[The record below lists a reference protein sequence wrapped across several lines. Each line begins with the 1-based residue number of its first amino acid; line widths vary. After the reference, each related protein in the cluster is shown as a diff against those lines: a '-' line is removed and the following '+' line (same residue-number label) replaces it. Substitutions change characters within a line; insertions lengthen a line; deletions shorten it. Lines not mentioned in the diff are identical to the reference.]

1 MGDHINKMFY
11 LGLGVMLLV
20 MALTSF
26 FNSNQRLSRYNHIN
40 SVLKTNKNSWVKDV
54 NRDHTNSLGLEIT
67 DSNLIKSG
75 LVFNGE
81 ETKRQL
87 LAMMSVEKG
96 ITIYKEGALVVESD
110 YSDLYNRISV
120 DEQLLLTYDHELNIV
135 YIVTL

>member
-1 MGDHINKMFY
+1 MADYINKMFY
-11 LGLGVMLLV
+11 IGLAVMLLV

-40 SVLKTNKNSWVKDV
+40 SVLKTNKNSWVKEV
-54 NRDHTNSLGLEIT
+54 NPDHTNSLGLEIT

-96 ITIYKEGALVVESD
+96 ITIYKEGALVVESE

-120 DEQLLLTYDHELNIV
+120 DEQLLLTYDDELNIV